1 LNNAHGGLYLPLM
14 AILNYLIWNGN
25 PEIIAIGPFSLRWY
39 GLFFALAF
47 LIGQQIFYYI
57 YKKEGKPEKDVDT
70 LTIYMVVATILGAR
84 LGHVIFYD
92 PKMFI
97 EDPLGIIL
105 PVEFSPFRFIGFQGL
120 ASHGAAIGILFGLW
134 VYTRFTIGFSKADVE
149 LTGKKGEVGN
159 VKKKTKRGFFIR
171 RSDRPGQS
179 YLQVVD
185 RIVIIVALAGAM
197 IRLGNFF
204 NSEIIGKP
212 TDKPW
217 AVVFTGPLTEAMK
230 QKRIDSEGIIESVT
244 YLKNDSLPAGSNG
257 RVPMS
262 MYIFFKKGATE
273 RDINSL
279 INFRLKDLLTSSFN
293 EFVDIPPQLP
303 LDLMVTMQDDGN
315 YAARLRFFGIGLHP
329 SQLYESISCVFLFV
343 LLLAIWAR
351 YKENLPPGRLLGIF
365 LIVCF
370 GLRFIYE
377 FLKVNQES
385 FEDALPINMGQIL
398 SIPLF
403 VAGIIIL
410 ALSFRQKGNLKA

>member
-1 LNNAHGGLYLPLM
+1 M
-14 AILNYLIWNGN
+14 AILSYLIWNGN

-70 LTIYMVVATILGAR
+70 LTIYMVVSTILGAR
-84 LGHVIFYD
+84 FGHVIFYQ
-92 PKMFI
+92 PEMFI
-97 EDPLGIIL
+97 NDPIGIIL
-105 PVEFSPFRFIGFQGL
+105 PVEFHPFRFVGFQGL

-134 VYTRFTIGFSKADVE
+134 VYANFSFGSSAPEIGE
-149 LTGKKGEVGN
+149 PGKKGEAGGA
-159 VKKKTKRGFFIR
+159 KKEKKSSSLIQR
-171 RSDRPGQS
+171 RKRPGQS

-185 RIVIIVALAGAM
+185 RIVILVALAGAM

-217 AVVFTGPLTEAMK
+217 AVVFVGTLTDAMK
-230 QKRIDSEGIIESVT
+230 EKRIDSDQIIESIS
-244 YLKNDSLPAGSNG
+244 YQKNDSLTAGSDG

-262 MYIFFKKGATE
+262 MYIFFKQGASE
-273 RDINSL
+273 REINSL
-279 INFRLKDLLTSSFN
+279 INFRLKDLLTSNFN
-293 EFVDIPPQLP
+293 DFIDISPHVP
-303 LDLMVTMQDDGN
+303 LDLMVTKQDDGT
-315 YAARLRFFGIGLHP
+315 YAARLRFLGIGLHP
-329 SQLYESISCVFLFV
+329 SQLSESISSVFLLV
-343 LLLAIWAR
+343 LLFATWAH

-370 GLRFIYE
+370 GLRFLYE
-377 FLKVNQES
+377 FLKVNQKS

-410 ALSFRQKGNLKA
+410 LLSFRHNAEQKA

>member
-1 LNNAHGGLYLPLM
+1 MPLM
-14 AILNYLIWNGN
+14 TILNYLIWNAN

-84 LGHVIFYD
+84 LGHVIFYE
-92 PKMFI
+92 PGMFLR
-97 EDPLGIIL
+97 DPLGIIL

-120 ASHGAAIGILFGLW
+120 ASHGATIGILSALW
-134 VYTRFTIGFSKADVE
+134 IYSNYTLGFSNNGSESK
-149 LTGKKGEVGN
+149 N
-159 VKKKTKRGFFIR
+159 KKKSFIQKRK
-171 RSDRPGQS
+171 RPGQS
-179 YLQVVD
+179 FLQVVD
-185 RIVIIVALAGAM
+185 RMVILVALAGAM
-197 IRLGNFF
+197 IRFGNFV

-217 AVVFTGPLTEAMK
+217 AVVFVGRLTESIK
-230 QKRIDSEGIIESVT
+230 EKRIDSDQIIESIT
-244 YLKNDSLPAGSNG
+244 YHKNDSLQGSGNG

-262 MYIFFKKGATE
+262 MYIFFKPGATE

-279 INFRLKDLLTSSFN
+279 INFRLKDLLTSNFQ
-293 EFVDIPPQLP
+293 EFIEIPSHLP
-303 LDLMVTMQDDGN
+303 LDLMVTKQDDGT
-315 YAARLRFFGIGLHP
+315 YAARLRFLGIGLHP
-329 SQLYESISCVFLFV
+329 SQLYESISCVILFA
-343 LLLAIWAR
+343 LLLAIWAH

-370 GLRFIYE
+370 GLRFLYE
-377 FLKVNQES
+377 FLKENQES

-403 VAGIIIL
+403 IAGIIIL
-410 ALSFRQKGNLKA
+410 ILSYRHKENQKR

>member
-1 LNNAHGGLYLPLM
+1 M
-14 AILNYLIWNGN
+14 AILSYLIWNGN

-84 LGHVIFYD
+84 FGHVIFYE
-92 PKMFI
+92 PSMFI
-97 EDPLGIIL
+97 NDPLGIIL

-134 VYTRFTIGFSKADVE
+134 VYSNYSFGSSEPEVGQA
-149 LTGKKGEVGN
+149 GKKE
-159 VKKKTKRGFFIR
+159 KKSTSFIQR
-171 RSDRPGQS
+171 RKRPGQS

-185 RIVIIVALAGAM
+185 RIVILVALAGAM

-217 AVVFTGPLTEAMK
+217 AVVFVGTLTDAMK
-230 QKRIDSEGIIESVT
+230 EKRIDSDQIIESVS
-244 YLKNDSLPAGSNG
+244 YQKNDSLQAGSNG

-262 MYIFFKKGATE
+262 MYIFFKQGASE
-273 RDINSL
+273 REINSL
-279 INFRLKDLLTSSFN
+279 INFRLKDLLTSNFN
-293 EFVDIPPQLP
+293 EFIDISPQEP
-303 LDLMVTMQDDGN
+303 LDLMVTKQDDGT
-315 YAARLRFFGIGLHP
+315 YAARLRFSGIGLHP
-329 SQLYESISCVFLFV
+329 SQLYESISCVFLLV
-343 LLLAIWAR
+343 LLFAVWAH

-370 GLRFIYE
+370 GLRFLYE
-377 FLKVNQES
+377 FLKENQES
-385 FEDALPINMGQIL
+385 FEDTLPINMGQIL

-403 VAGIIIL
+403 VAGVIIL
-410 ALSFRQKGNLKA
+410 WLSFRHKENQKA